1 MAEKTPEQQYLDA
14 LAAFQSDMP
23 RVGKEQ
29 TATVRS
35 DKGNYSYDYA
45 DLTDITDAVL
55 PLLVKQGLTWSAAPE
70 VTEHGFVLRFRLAH
84 VAGYSEGGT
93 YPLPDP
99 ARTTAQGIGSA
110 ITYGRRYAL
119 CAMTGL
125 APGGDDDEGRKASA
139 PAPAPRAARTRTEP
153 SAPKDDRSVALSE
166 LHALCQEKGWEPGP
180 VAATFTA
187 WDDEHRML
195 GTADAAV
202 VREFAEKLRNGEVV
216 PDGAS

>member
-1 MAEKTPEQQYLDA
+1 MADKTPEQQYLDA
-14 LAAFQSDMP
+14 LAAFQSEMP

-55 PLLVKQGLTWSAAPE
+55 PLLVKQGLTWSAAPD
-70 VTEHGFVLRFRLAH
+70 VTDHGFVLRFRLAH
-84 VAGYSEGGT
+84 VGGHAEGGC

-125 APGGDDDEGRKASA
+125 APGGDDDEGQRASA
-139 PAPAPRAARTRTEP
+139 PAPARPAARTRTEP
-153 SAPKDDRSVALSE
+153 TAPRDERSVALSE
-166 LHALCQEKGWEPGP
+166 LHALCKERGWEPGP
-180 VAATFTA
+180 VAATFMA
-187 WDDEHRML
+187 WDDQHRTL
-195 GTADAAV
+195 GAADAAV
-202 VREFAEKLRNGEVV
+202 VREFMAKLRDGEVV